1 MMTMTSSTLL
11 SIVRGTF
18 VRTARRVRDH
28 IACRDLHAMPDHVLK
43 DIGIGRGGIE
53 HAVRYGREGRAR

>member
-11 SIVRGTF
+11 SFVRGTL
-18 VRTARRVRDH
+18 VRAARQVRHH
-28 IACRDLHAMPDHVLK
+28 IACHDLHGMPDHVLK